1 MEPTVQGTDTITVRS
16 LRPDDLDLVV
26 ELDARNT
33 GRRRDEFFRLK
44 LQQNLV
50 ESGVKVSLAAEYDG
64 IFCGFLLARVF
75 YGEFGLTEPA
85 AVLDTIGVHPD
96 FRHRGIGAAMLRQ
109 LRRNLFGLKVG
120 RLQTE
125 VDWDSPELIA
135 FFHHEGFRPAPRLCL
150 ELPLDTPVDEPGES
164 S

>member
-1 MEPTVQGTDTITVRS
+1 MQTMNTTTVRS
-16 LRPDDLDLVV
+16 LRPDDLELVV

-33 GRRRDEFFRLK
+33 GRRREEFFRHK

-50 ESGVKVSLAAEYDG
+50 ESGVKVSLAAEVDG

-75 YGEFGLTEPA
+75 YGEFGLSEPA

-96 FRHRGIGAAMLRQ
+96 FRHRGVGSAMLRQ

-125 VDWDSPELIA
+125 VEWDSPELLA
-135 FFHHEGFRPAPRLCL
+135 FFHHGGFRPAARLCL
-150 ELPLDTPVDEPGES
+150 DLPLDTPVEEPGEVR
-164 S
+164 